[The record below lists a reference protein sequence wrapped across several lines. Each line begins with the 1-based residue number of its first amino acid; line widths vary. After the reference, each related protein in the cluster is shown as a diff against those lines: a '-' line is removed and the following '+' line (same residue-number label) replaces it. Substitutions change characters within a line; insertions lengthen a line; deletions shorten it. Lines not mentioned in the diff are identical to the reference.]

1 MEIYIMKS
9 DGTGLKRLTNVPGY
23 DGGPFFSPD
32 GKQICWR
39 RFSEKG
45 DTAEIFTM
53 DLESGKEKQLTSLG
67 ALSWAPYFPVS
78 YTHLT
83 LPTKA

>member
-9 DGTGLKRLTNVPGY
+9 DGSELRRLTNTPGY

-32 GKQICWR
+32 GNKICWR

-45 DTAEIFTM
+45 DTAEIIKM
-53 DLESGKEKQLTSLG
+53 DIRSGEELNSHQLEHYHGLHIFILVANT
-67 ALSWAPYFPVS
+67 
-78 YTHLT
+78 
-83 LPTKA
+83 